1 MLESLSL
8 ENFKAF
14 KKQQIP
20 LSRLTLLTGLNGMG
34 KSSVLQS
41 LLVLRQ
47 SHREGVLHEDRNSG
61 LVLNGG
67 LIQLGAGR
75 DVLFNNADT
84 DTIGIELSTGDCGDA
99 TWRFDYDRQADILKL
114 VETERLSSIYDSSLF
129 SQNFH
134 YLQAERIGPR
144 PLFEMADFVVR
155 EQRQLGVHGQFA
167 AHFLSEYQDEEV
179 LNQLHHPNSNSETL
193 LGQTMA
199 WMDEVSPG
207 TQIRV
212 DNYSEIDV
220 VRLSFGFVRPDT
232 VGNVNY
238 HRATNVGFGLTY
250 TLPVLVAVLSSKPGA
265 LILLENPEAHLHP
278 QGQSQIGMLIAQ
290 AASAGI
296 QIIVETHSDHILN
309 GIRIAARSGLV
320 NADDVTLHFFQRA
333 KEDSEFKG
341 CEIIT
346 PKLDKD
352 GRIDHWPEHFF
363 DEYGKSLRNLI

>member
-1 MLESLSL
+1 MLSSVTLK
-8 ENFKAF
+8 NFKAF
-14 KKQQIP
+14 KQQMIS
-20 LSRLTLLTGLNGMG
+20 LSPLTLLTGLNGMG

-41 LLVLRQ
+41 LLLLRQ
-47 SHREGVLHEDRNSG
+47 SYKEGVLHKEGGSG
-61 LVLNGG
+61 LVLNGE

-75 DVLFNNADT
+75 DVLFNNADF
-84 DTIGIELSTGDCGDA
+84 DVIGIELSTDDLGSA
-99 TWRFDYDRQADILKL
+99 TWHFDYDRQADILKL
-114 VETERLSSIYDSSLF
+114 MDSERPSVIYDSSLF
-129 SQNFH
+129 SPNFH

-155 EQRQLGVHGQFA
+155 EQKQIGVHGQYA
-167 AHFLSEYQDEEV
+167 AHFLSEYQDEVV
-179 LNQLHHPNSNSETL
+179 LDRLRHPKSNSETL
-193 LGQTMA
+193 IGQTMA
-199 WMDEVSPG
+199 WMEEVSPG

-250 TLPVLVAVLSSKPGA
+250 TLPVLIAILSSKPGS

-278 QGQSQIGMLIAQ
+278 RGQSQIGDLMAR
-290 AASAGI
+290 AASVGI

-309 GIRIAARSGLV
+309 GIRIAARNGIIDPGNVS
-320 NADDVTLHFFQRA
+320 LHFFQRPE
-333 KEDSEFKG
+333 EDSEFKG
-341 CEIIT
+341 TEIIS

-352 GRIDHWPEHFF
+352 GRIDQWPEHFF